1 LSEMRVAVICT
12 ADSVFNRRVLPAHV
26 SSFAELVGIVAIH
39 EPKRRTWERLRAE
52 WRRSGWRTA
61 DVLAFRLFYSAL
73 LRRKDTEWIRGRADE
88 ELAALPPVRD
98 VLVLDTENPNSE
110 ETRRFL
116 EEVQPDLV
124 VAACKTILQREIFG
138 VPAHG
143 TFVVHPGICP
153 EYRNAHGCFWALAR
167 RDLERVGATLLRID
181 EGVDTGPVY
190 GYYSTSFDERRESHV
205 VIQLRSVYDNFD
217 RISEDLR
224 RVYEGLAV
232 PIDVSGRK
240 SAAWGQPRLSD
251 YLRWKR
257 ATRGAA

>member
-1 LSEMRVAVICT
+1 MRVAVICT

-39 EPKRRTWERLRAE
+39 EPKRRMWERLRAE

-61 DVLAFRLFYSAL
+61 DVLAFRLFYGAL
-73 LRRKDTEWIRGRADE
+73 LRRRDTEWVRSRADE
-88 ELAALPPVRD
+88 ELAALPPVGD
-98 VLVLDTENPNSE
+98 VPVLDTENPNSE

-116 EEVQPDLV
+116 QEVQPDLV
-124 VAACKTILQREIFG
+124 LAACKTILRREIFA

-153 EYRNAHGCFWALAR
+153 EYRNAHGCFWALTR

-190 GYYSTSFDERRESHV
+190 GYYSTSFDELPNWPLHFACTRAYCRP
-205 VIQLRSVYDNFD
+205 LF
-217 RISEDLR
+217 
-224 RVYEGLAV
+224 AV
-232 PIDVSGRK
+232 QV
-240 SAAWGQPRLSD
+240 
-251 YLRWKR
+251 
-257 ATRGAA
+257 